1 MTEQTLC
8 EQLGATVQ
16 PTSKIVPQILEEL
29 TDEKEQR
36 LLMAAA
42 PPATV
47 EELAE
52 RTGLDPDA
60 VEKMVDPLF
69 IKGLLFKSKKKDA
82 IRYYRFR
89 NLMQLHDATG
99 VTIGAPQKVLDLWKE
114 HTKTEWIEWVNQL
127 ESAIPRPVL
136 RVIPVNQSVE
146 QTSQVLAFEDL
157 KELVDDAK
165 TLATT
170 KCSCRAIDGACGLP
184 IDVCIQVDRAAEY
197 AIERGTG
204 RELTKPET
212 MEMLKQCAEDGL
224 VAVSENK
231 RGLGMVICNC
241 CGDCCINWTSL
252 KQGSR
257 KFAAPSRY
265 RATITDDDCNGC
277 EVCIDRCYFD
287 ALAMDGEGDLAVVN
301 DENCMGC
308 GLCQVVCPTDA
319 IGMDLTRDEEF
330 VPAA

>member
-1 MTEQTLC
+1 MTEQTRC

-29 TDEKEQR
+29 TDEKEQM
-36 LLMAAA
+36 LLLAAA

-52 RTGLDPDA
+52 RSGLDQGT
-60 VEKMVDPLF
+60 VEQLIDPLF
-69 IKGLLFKSKKKDA
+69 TKGLIFKSKKKDA
-82 IRYYRFR
+82 TRYYRFR

-99 VTIGAPQKVLDLWKE
+99 VAIDAPRKVLDLWKE
-114 HTKTEWIEWVNQL
+114 HTQTEWIEWVNQL

-136 RVIPVNQSVE
+136 RVIPVNESIE
-146 QTSQVLAFEDL
+146 QTSQVMAFEDL
-157 KELVDDAK
+157 RELVEDAK
-165 TLATT
+165 TLAVT

-212 MEMLKQCAEDGL
+212 MQMLKQCAEDGL
-224 VAVSENK
+224 VAVSENR

-252 KQGSR
+252 KHGSR

-265 RATITDDDCNGC
+265 RAAIAEEDCNGC

-287 ALAMDGEGDLAVVN
+287 ALAMDGESDLALV
-301 DENCMGC
+301 DEANCMGC
-308 GLCQVVCPTDA
+308 GLCQVVCPTEA
-319 IGMDLTRDEEF
+319 ITMELTRDEDF

>member
-16 PTSKIVPQILEEL
+16 PTSKLVPQILEEL
-29 TDEKEQR
+29 TDDQEQR
-36 LLMAAA
+36 LLVAAS
-42 PPATV
+42 PPGTV

-52 RTGLDPDA
+52 RTGLAPDA
-60 VEKMVDPLF
+60 IEKMIDPLF
-69 IKGLLFKSKKKDA
+69 TKGLLFKSKKQDA
-82 IRYYRFR
+82 TRYYRFR

-99 VTIGAPQKVLDLWKE
+99 VAIDAPRKVLDLWKQ
-114 HTKTEWIEWVNQL
+114 HTQTEWIEWVNGL
-127 ESAIPRPVL
+127 EKAIQRPVL
-136 RVIPVNQSVE
+136 RVIPVNQSIE
-146 QTSQVLAFEDL
+146 QTSQVMAFEDL
-157 KELVDDAK
+157 KELVDGAK
-165 TLATT
+165 TLAVT

-184 IDVCIQVDRAAEY
+184 IDVCIQVDRAADY

-212 MEMLKQCAEDGL
+212 LEMLKQCAEDGL
-224 VAVSENK
+224 VAVSEN
-231 RGLGMVICNC
+231 RQGLGMVICNC

-265 RATITDDDCNGC
+265 RATVVEDDCDSC

-287 ALAMDGEGDLAVVN
+287 ALAMNDDAVAVVN
-301 DENCMGC
+301 EENCMGC

-319 IGMDLTRDEEF
+319 IAMELTRDEDF

>member
-1 MTEQTLC
+1 MTEQTLSQ
-8 EQLGATVQ
+8 QLGATVQ
-16 PTSKIVPQILEEL
+16 PTSKIVPQIIEEL
-29 TDEKEQR
+29 TDEGER
-36 LLMAAA
+36 MLLMAAS

-52 RTGLDPDA
+52 RTGLAPDA
-60 VEKMVDPLF
+60 IEQMMDLLF
-69 IKGLLFKSKKKDA
+69 TKGLIFKSKKKDA

-99 VTIGAPQKVLDLWKE
+99 VAIDAPRAVLDLWKE
-114 HTKTEWIEWVNQL
+114 HTQTEWIEWVNGL
-127 ESAIPRPVL
+127 EKAIQKPVL
-136 RVIPVNQSVE
+136 RGIPVNQSIE
-146 QTSQVLAFEDL
+146 QTSQVMAFEDL
-157 KELVDDAK
+157 KELVDGAK
-165 TLATT
+165 TLAVT

-184 IDVCIQVDRAAEY
+184 IDVCIQVDRAADY

-204 RELTKPET
+204 RELTKAET
-212 MEMLKQCAEDGL
+212 IDMLKQCAEDGL

-241 CGDCCINWTSL
+241 CGDCCINWTSF

-265 RATITDDDCNGC
+265 RATIMDDDCDGC

-287 ALAMDGEGDLAVVN
+287 ALAMNDDAIAVVN
-301 DENCMGC
+301 EENCMGC
-308 GLCQVVCPTDA
+308 GLCQVACPTDA
-319 IGMDLTRDEEF
+319 VEMELTRDETF

>member
-1 MTEQTLC
+1 
-8 EQLGATVQ
+8 
-16 PTSKIVPQILEEL
+16 
-29 TDEKEQR
+29 
-36 LLMAAA
+36 
-42 PPATV
+42 
-47 EELAE
+47 
-52 RTGLDPDA
+52 
-60 VEKMVDPLF
+60 MVDPLF

-99 VTIGAPQKVLDLWKE
+99 VTIGAPKKMLDLWKE
-114 HTKTEWIEWVNQL
+114 HTKTEWIDWVNQL

-212 MEMLKQCAEDGL
+212 MEILKKCAEDGL

>member
-29 TDEKEQR
+29 TDEQEQT
-36 LLMAAA
+36 LLLAAS

-52 RTGLDPDA
+52 RSGLTADA
-60 VEKMVDPLF
+60 VGKMVDPLF
-69 IKGLLFKSKKKDA
+69 TKGLLFKSKKKDA

-99 VTIGAPQKVLDLWKE
+99 VAIDAPRKVLDLWKE
-114 HTKTEWIEWVNQL
+114 HTQTEWIEWVNQL
-127 ESAIPRPVL
+127 EGAIKRPVL
-136 RVIPVNQSVE
+136 RVIPVNESIE
-146 QTSQVLAFEDL
+146 QTSQVMAFEDL
-157 KELVDDAK
+157 KELVDGAT
-165 TLATT
+165 TLAVT

-184 IDVCIQVDRAAEY
+184 IDVCIQVDRAADY

-204 RELTKPET
+204 RGLTRPET
-212 MEMLKQCAEDGL
+212 MDMLRQCAEDGL

-252 KQGSR
+252 KHGSR

-265 RATITDDDCNGC
+265 RATVTDDDCNGC
-277 EVCIDRCYFD
+277 EVCIERCYFD
-287 ALAMDGEGDLAVVN
+287 ALAMNDDAIAVIN
-301 DENCMGC
+301 EENCMGC
-308 GLCQVVCPTDA
+308 GLCQVACPTEA
-319 IGMDLTRDEEF
+319 IAMELTRDEEF